1 MGIIA
6 AAQLTIADM
15 TDPIQ
20 QDTAPASPA
29 LGMLWLDTGASP
41 PLLKRWDGE
50 GWAVVNDSAPAFQQ
64 VEAELT
70 LLEDN
75 IRAAVTEITGLE
87 TAMLDKAELA
97 QLQAALEG
105 KADQGALLALSTQL
119 QQTSQSIT
127 AIISQVAS
135 LEGASGAADAL
146 LAQYQLLFRIDADGV
161 TIGKSNSNFDVRID
175 NEKLSFRENG
185 QEIAYV
191 SNSQLCITAAEIT
204 QKLTIGNY
212 SFQRLEDGSLALII

>member
-1 MGIIA
+1 
-6 AAQLTIADM
+6 M
-15 TDPIQ
+15 TDLIQ

-41 PLLKRWDGE
+41 PLLKRWDGK

-75 IRAAVTEITGLE
+75 SRAAVTEITGLE
-87 TAMLDKAELA
+87 TAMLEKAELA
-97 QLQAALEG
+97 QLQAALKG

-185 QEIAYV
+185 QEIA
-191 SNSQLCITAAEIT
+191 L
-204 QKLTIGNY
+204 
-212 SFQRLEDGSLALII
+212 SLIHI